1 MRCIIREQPYEK
13 LLAAG
18 HFRFQKNGESTGV
31 EEVWRLTEL
40 IEGYRNL
47 RIEVDARNSISGETT
62 LYHLVINPSGQPERL
77 KIRKFS
83 AGSAISGDVH
93 LEAKALAIYTDID
106 GKRFEHELV
115 PPEGYLF
122 VVPSVIWPGF
132 LVASNRSQLDVPAV
146 SFSQEYDL
154 RPLENTINLKRQG
167 SKKVNVSGF
176 DIDVRTFQVDW
187 LGQRC
192 HLSVDQFDCVV
203 EVLYEDGLVAKETRY
218 IRHLKYQ

>member
-18 HFRFQKNGESTGV
+18 HFRYQKDGEPTGV

-47 RIEVDARNSISGETT
+47 RIEIDARNSIGGETT

-77 KIRKFS
+77 KMRQFGS
-83 AGSAISGDVH
+83 GSAMSGDVH
-93 LEAKALAIYTDID
+93 LEANTLVIYSDID
-106 GKRFEHELV
+106 GKRFEHELA

-122 VVPSVIWPGF
+122 VVPSVIWFGF
-132 LVASNRSQLDVPAV
+132 LLAGNHSQQDVPAA

-154 RPLENTINLKRQG
+154 QPLESTIKLSRQG
-167 SKKVNVSGF
+167 KKKVNVSGF

-192 HLSVDQFDCVV
+192 HLYVDQYDCIV
-203 EVLYEDGLVAKETRY
+203 EALYGDGLIAKETKY
-218 IRHLKYQ
+218 IRHLKYR